1 MRSLLDGR
9 RHALLRSL
17 RKAWMFSV
25 AERKSLRSAI
35 NSIISR
41 FPLLDEE
48 CPNDAPFD
56 EGREQAQEQEQEE
69 EEQNEEEQEVHAA
82 VDDPAPVETDLDDYR
97 REFKRQVRGKASH
110 VPLRRLN
117 KIVRRAIVRQAK
129 ARRVPVP
136 DGTHGFIH
144 DNIFVKNR
152 FCQTRAGSLN
162 GERAGSL
169 NGERAGSL
177 NGERAGSLNGDDA
190 VGRYQKTPFQVIVR
204 RRTGS
209 DPSIILASVE
219 ELNLVRELEPT
230 SSLSTGSTLAYTTTP
245 SNVNSLPGIVGDHLP
260 FVQRLLADVN
270 LYQGTLSIMN
280 SDDWVRARNEALDG
294 TVGAFR
300 FYLLYVLVT
309 SSVVV
314 ASHRPE
320 FVLSQWLLD
329 PGADDHCL

>member
-97 REFKRQVRGKASH
+97 REFK
-110 VPLRRLN
+110 
-117 KIVRRAIVRQAK
+117 RQAK